1 MNILKRVI
9 ELDHQLF
16 FAING
21 KWSNAFFDIVLP
33 FTRES
38 IIWLPL
44 YLFLLVFIWMNFGKQ
59 GLWWALFFICLAAC
73 CDLVSSKLIKE
84 NIMRARPC
92 RHPEIADHVRFLVN
106 YCPQS
111 SSFTSS
117 HATNHFGMATFFYF
131 TMRHVIGRWAIIGFV
146 WAAIICYAQVYVG
159 VHYPMDILGGALI
172 GVCFG
177 LFTGMIF
184 NKRYGFINFGK

>member
-1 MNILKRVI
+1 MNILKRII

-21 KWSNAFFDIVLP
+21 KWSNAFFDTVLP

-117 HATNHFGMATFFYF
+117 HATNHFGMATFIYF
-131 TMRHVIGRWAIIGFV
+131 TLRSYTSKWLALIFL
-146 WAAIICYAQVYVG
+146 WAAMIAYAQVYVG
-159 VHYPMDILGGALI
+159 VHFPLDVTSGALLGIFI
-172 GVCFG
+172 GYLMSV
-177 LFTGMIF
+177 IF
-184 NKRYGFINFGK
+184 NKKMGLQKA

>member
-21 KWSNAFFDIVLP
+21 KWSNAFFDSILP
-33 FTRES
+33 YTRES

-117 HATNHFGMATFFYF
+117 HATNHFGMATFIYF
-131 TMRHVIGRWAIIGFV
+131 TLRSYTSKWLALIFL
-146 WAAIICYAQVYVG
+146 WAAMIAYAQVYVG
-159 VHYPMDILGGALI
+159 VHFPLDVTSGALLGIFI
-172 GVCFG
+172 GYLMSV
-177 LFTGMIF
+177 IF
-184 NKRYGFINFGK
+184 NKKMGLQKA

>member
-1 MNILKRVI
+1 MNILQRVI

-21 KWSNAFFDIVLP
+21 KWSNAFFDSVLP
-33 FTRES
+33 YTRES
-38 IIWLPL
+38 MVWLPL

-73 CDLVSSKLIKE
+73 CDLVSSKLIKD

-92 RHPEIADHVRFLVN
+92 RHPEIAAHIRFLVN

-117 HATNHFGMATFFYF
+117 HAANHFGMATFIYF
-131 TMRHVIGRWAIIGFV
+131 TLRRYTSKWLALFFV

-159 VHYPMDILGGALI
+159 VHFPIDVTSGAILGIFI
-172 GVCFG
+172 GYLMSV
-177 LFTGMIF
+177 IF
-184 NKRYGFINFGK
+184 NKKMGLQKA

>member
-21 KWSNAFFDIVLP
+21 KWSNAFFDSFLP
-33 FTRES
+33 YTRES
-38 IIWLPL
+38 LIWLPL

-92 RHPEIADHVRFLVN
+92 RHPEIASHVRFLVN
-106 YCPQS
+106 YCPES

-117 HATNHFGMATFFYF
+117 HATNHFGMATFIYF
-131 TMRHVIGRWAIIGFV
+131 TLRSYTSKWLALIFL
-146 WAAIICYAQVYVG
+146 WAAMIAYAQVYVG
-159 VHYPMDILGGALI
+159 VHFPLDVTSGAILGIFI
-172 GVCFG
+172 GYLMSV
-177 LFTGMIF
+177 IF
-184 NKRYGFINFGK
+184 NKKMGLQKA

>member
-16 FAING
+16 FAINE
-21 KWSNAFFDIVLP
+21 KWSNGFFDSVLP
-33 FTRES
+33 YTRES

-117 HATNHFGMATFFYF
+117 HATNHFGMATFIYF
-131 TMRHVIGRWAIIGFV
+131 TLRSYTSKWLALIFL
-146 WAAIICYAQVYVG
+146 WAAMIAYAQVYVG
-159 VHYPMDILGGALI
+159 VHFPLDVTSGAILGIFI
-172 GVCFG
+172 GYLMSV
-177 LFTGMIF
+177 IF
-184 NKRYGFINFGK
+184 NKKMGLQKA

>member
-21 KWSNAFFDIVLP
+21 KWSNAFFDSFLP

-38 IIWLPL
+38 MIWLPV
-44 YLFLLVFIWMNFGKQ
+44 YLFLLVFVWMNFGKQ

-73 CDLVSSKLIKE
+73 CDLVSSKLVKE

-92 RHPEIADHVRFLVN
+92 RHPEIANHVRFLVN

-117 HATNHFGMATFFYF
+117 HATNHFGMATFIYF
-131 TMRHVIGRWAIIGFV
+131 TLRDYTSKWMALFFV
-146 WAAIICYAQVYVG
+146 WAAIISYAQVYVG
-159 VHYPMDILGGALI
+159 VHFPLDVTGGAILGIFI
-172 GVCFG
+172 GYLMSV
-177 LFTGMIF
+177 IF
-184 NKRYGFINFGK
+184 NKKMGLQKA

>member
-21 KWSNAFFDIVLP
+21 KWSNAFFDSFLP
-33 FTRES
+33 YTRES
-38 IIWLPL
+38 LIWLPL

-59 GLWWALFFICLAAC
+59 GLWWALFFICLAAS

-117 HATNHFGMATFFYF
+117 HAANHFGMATFIYF
-131 TMRHVIGRWAIIGFV
+131 TLRSYSSKWLTLIFL
-146 WAAIICYAQVYVG
+146 WAAMIAYAQVYVG
-159 VHYPMDILGGALI
+159 VHFPLDVISGAILGIFI
-172 GVCFG
+172 GYLMSV
-177 LFTGMIF
+177 IF
-184 NKRYGFINFGK
+184 NKKMGLQKA

>member
-21 KWSNAFFDIVLP
+21 KWSNAFFDSVLP
-33 FTRES
+33 YTRES

-117 HATNHFGMATFFYF
+117 HATNHFGMATFIYF
-131 TMRHVIGRWAIIGFV
+131 TLRSYTSKWLALIFL
-146 WAAIICYAQVYVG
+146 WAAMIAYAQVYVG
-159 VHYPMDILGGALI
+159 VHFPLDVTSGALLGIFI
-172 GVCFG
+172 GYLMSV
-177 LFTGMIF
+177 IF
-184 NKRYGFINFGK
+184 NKKMGLQKA

>member
-21 KWSNAFFDIVLP
+21 KWSNAFFDSVLP
-33 FTRES
+33 YTRES

-117 HATNHFGMATFFYF
+117 HATNHFGMATFIYF
-131 TMRHVIGRWAIIGFV
+131 TLRSYTSKWLALIFL
-146 WAAIICYAQVYVG
+146 WAAMIAYAQVYVG
-159 VHYPMDILGGALI
+159 VHFPLDVTSGALLGIFI
-172 GVCFG
+172 GY
-177 LFTGMIF
+177 LMSLIF
-184 NKRYGFINFGK
+184 NKKMGLQKA